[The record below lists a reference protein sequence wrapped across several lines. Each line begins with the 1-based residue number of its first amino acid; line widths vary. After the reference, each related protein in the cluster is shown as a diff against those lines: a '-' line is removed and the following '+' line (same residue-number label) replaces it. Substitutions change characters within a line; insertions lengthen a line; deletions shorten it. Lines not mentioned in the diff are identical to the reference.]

1 VRAIA
6 SCGWFRY
13 VALTVKAE
21 EPFRMNE
28 SIHGECTA
36 SELQDQLTELRGRV
50 TGLIEQQTAIS
61 EVLRAGS

>member
-21 EPFRMNE
+21 ESVRMNQ
-28 SIHGECTA
+28 GECAA